1 VTEVSISEQLTAIF
15 SAANWTAGVK
25 DGWNGSF
32 LWGDASVIG
41 GIDPWGTP
49 RVTVVGARSPEDAA
63 AWLVQHAIDLRL
75 APASEPE
82 ETPEHEAHEETGAEE
97 GEGGV
102 SNLGDETEN
111 ASEPGGV
118 PEPGEHDSGA
128 DDAADDIIERSDG
141 NAEAGDDPRYAG
153 VLGNGPASE
162 PDFDPESESIE
173 AEILDADFYE
183 PDAPAIE
190 GADLGAEILDEGQ
203 GGAFIF
209 GDNLPQMRT
218 AAIGLVVQI
227 SLAKQDAIWAE
238 AGAGPDE
245 YSQLMS
251 AVVRDTV
258 DGTYRGDQA
267 TYDRFVALSTYDNA
281 ARRVQNAERERV
293 TMLTTADRATI
304 EGFDP
309 QADWP

>member
-1 VTEVSISEQLTAIF
+1 MQAFEETHPEAADVLREAGWTPHDVWGVYTRGPLVMGSPRAGDF
-15 SAANWTAGVK
+15 HVKNVAACPDSADTP
-25 DGWNGSF
+25 D
-32 LWGDASVIG
+32 
-41 GIDPWGTP
+41 DP
-49 RVTVVGARSPEDAA
+49 VAA
-63 AWLVQHAIDLRL
+63 AHWLVARF
-75 APASEPE
+75 AVETVNEPE
-82 ETPEHEAHEETGAEE
+82 EAPRSYDEATQEYFAQYPNEAPAHEDDAETGADAGDGEASPESVFAARAE
-97 GEGGV
+97 GDAGGPDLQDGAFGEAGSV
-102 SNLGDETEN
+102 SPLLGEQD
-111 ASEPGGV
+111 
-118 PEPGEHDSGA
+118 PGE
-128 DDAADDIIERSDG
+128 
-141 NAEAGDDPRYAG
+141 
-153 VLGNGPASE
+153 
-162 PDFDPESESIE
+162 
-173 AEILDADFYE
+173 EILDADFYE
-183 PDAPAIE
+183 PAP
-190 GADLGAEILDEGQ
+190 DEGQ

-209 GDNLPQMRT
+209 GDNLHQLRT
-218 AAIGLVVQI
+218 SAIGLVVQI

>member
-1 VTEVSISEQLTAIF
+1 MQAFEETH
-15 SAANWTAGVK
+15 
-25 DGWNGSF
+25 
-32 LWGDASVIG
+32 
-41 GIDPWGTP
+41 P
-49 RVTVVGARSPEDAA
+49 DAA
-63 AWLVQHAIDLRL
+63 AVLRDAGWAPHDRWGVYTRGTLVMGSPRAGEFRVKNIAQSPDGPDTPDDPVAAALWLVAHEPVAVV
-75 APASEPE
+75 SEPE
-82 ETPEHEAHEETGAEE
+82 ETPAHEAHEETGAEA

-102 SNLGDETEN
+102 SNLGDEAEGSGGFGAHTEGD
-111 ASEPGGV
+111 AGGPDLQDGAFEEGGSV
-118 PEPGEHDSGA
+118 SPLLGEQDPGE
-128 DDAADDIIERSDG
+128 
-141 NAEAGDDPRYAG
+141 
-153 VLGNGPASE
+153 
-162 PDFDPESESIE
+162 
-173 AEILDADFYE
+173 EILDADFYE
-183 PDAPAIE
+183 SAP
-190 GADLGAEILDEGQ
+190 DEGH

-304 EGFDP
+304 EAFDP
-309 QADWP
+309 QANWP

>member
-1 VTEVSISEQLTAIF
+1 
-15 SAANWTAGVK
+15 
-25 DGWNGSF
+25 
-32 LWGDASVIG
+32 
-41 GIDPWGTP
+41 
-49 RVTVVGARSPEDAA
+49 
-63 AWLVQHAIDLRL
+63 
-75 APASEPE
+75 
-82 ETPEHEAHEETGAEE
+82 
-97 GEGGV
+97 
-102 SNLGDETEN
+102 
-111 ASEPGGV
+111 
-118 PEPGEHDSGA
+118 
-128 DDAADDIIERSDG
+128 
-141 NAEAGDDPRYAG
+141 
-153 VLGNGPASE
+153 
-162 PDFDPESESIE
+162 
-173 AEILDADFYE
+173 
-183 PDAPAIE
+183 
-190 GADLGAEILDEGQ
+190 
-203 GGAFIF
+203 
-209 GDNLPQMRT
+209 
-218 AAIGLVVQI
+218 VVQI

>member
-1 VTEVSISEQLTAIF
+1 MGSPR
-15 SAANWTAGVK
+15 AGEFRIK
-25 DGWNGSF
+25 NIAHSPDGP
-32 LWGDASVIG
+32 DTPD
-41 GIDPWGTP
+41 DP
-49 RVTVVGARSPEDAA
+49 VAA
-63 AWLVQHAIDLRL
+63 ALWLVAHE
-75 APASEPE
+75 PVETVSEPE
-82 ETPEHEAHEETGAEE
+82 ETPEHEAHEETGAEVALDE
-97 GEGGV
+97 GAEQPEPSAAAREFV
-102 SNLGDETEN
+102 S
-111 ASEPGGV
+111 SEPGGG
-118 PEPGEHDSGA
+118 EPPVADEGGAGELGL
-128 DDAADDIIERSDG
+128 SDG
-141 NAEAGDDPRYAG
+141 
-153 VLGNGPASE
+153 
-162 PDFDPESESIE
+162 PET
-173 AEILDADFYE
+173 EILDADFYE

-304 EGFDP
+304 EAFDP
-309 QADWP
+309 QANWP